1 MRKHGKG
8 TEKVNSPW
16 APCVSSPR
24 GRPGG
29 PVVTGFVRASSCR
42 AVWMWRGVVWLCAVL
57 SRSCAGWGSAPR
69 LCLVE
74 GGKGGWKSVYPMG
87 GFVPC
92 LPHGWV
98 CGALGVG
105 RVAQHPTGCQNRRA
119 QTYPIAVGVGLG
131 VFRVLQGSHGSPTSP
146 PAELTEP
153 PRPPRSPGRPPSMGT
168 LPLSRCSPHRAVLT
182 YPKTGCHE
190 EPCWHCHSSCPRC
203 LHAVTHRGQHLLP
216 HVASVQSSIP
226 QPHRWGAP
234 SPPHRAKTWHARR
247 WGPQ

>member
-1 MRKHGKG
+1 MWCGSVPCCPGAVRDGA
-8 TEKVNSPW
+8 
-16 APCVSSPR
+16 APHVC
-24 GRPGG
+24 
-29 PVVTGFVRASSCR
+29 
-42 AVWMWRGVVWLCAVL
+42 VWL
-57 SRSCAGWGSAPR
+57 R
-69 LCLVE
+69 
-74 GGKGGWKSVYPMG
+74 GGRGGWKSVYPMG

-131 VFRVLQGSHGSPTSP
+131 GFRVLQGSHGSPTSP

-216 HVASVQSSIP
+216 HIASVQSSIP

>member
-74 GGKGGWKSVYPMG
+74 GGKGRWKSVYPMG

-131 VFRVLQGSHGSPTSP
+131 VFRDPMDLRPHPQQSSLSPPDLPVLQADPHPWGPSPY
-146 PAELTEP
+146 
-153 PRPPRSPGRPPSMGT
+153 PGAPHT
-168 LPLSRCSPHRAVLT
+168 VRCSHTPKLGATKSRAGT
-182 YPKTGCHE
+182 AT
-190 EPCWHCHSSCPRC
+190 
-203 LHAVTHRGQHLLP
+203 
-216 HVASVQSSIP
+216 
-226 QPHRWGAP
+226 AP
-234 SPPHRAKTWHARR
+234 APDVSML
-247 WGPQ
+247 